1 MAIGIISGNATR
13 LADALTAVRAARIV
27 VTPSSVAAL
36 GAPMSQKNMGTI
48 STISAIRGNIIVHFL
63 PKRSQS
69 TPAINA
75 NAKVAT
81 PPTNTLLWASAGG
94 R

>member
-1 MAIGIISGNATR
+1 
-13 LADALTAVRAARIV
+13 
-27 VTPSSVAAL
+27 
-36 GAPMSQKNMGTI
+36 MSQKNMGTISTISAIRGTI